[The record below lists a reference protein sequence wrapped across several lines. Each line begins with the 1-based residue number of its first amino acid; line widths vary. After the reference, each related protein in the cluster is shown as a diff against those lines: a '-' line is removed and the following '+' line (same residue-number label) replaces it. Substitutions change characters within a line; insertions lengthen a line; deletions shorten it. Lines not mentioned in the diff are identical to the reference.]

1 MILIPNEIAIITML
15 YIRNCLLS
23 IFWMVLYDQTTL
35 LTYMSQVISVQQIL
49 RVVSADSKVR
59 YKALPS
65 KSTMEVNFIF
75 TNDIRHEFAHIVVI
89 AQIY

>member
-1 MILIPNEIAIITML
+1 MILIPNETAIITML

-23 IFWMVLYDQTTL
+23 IFWMILYDQTTL
-35 LTYMSQVISVQQIL
+35 LTYMSQGISVQQIL
-49 RVVSADSKVR
+49 HVVSSIQGFP

-65 KSTMEVNFIF
+65 KSTVEVNFIS
-75 TNDIRHEFAHIVVI
+75 TNDLRHDFVHIVVI